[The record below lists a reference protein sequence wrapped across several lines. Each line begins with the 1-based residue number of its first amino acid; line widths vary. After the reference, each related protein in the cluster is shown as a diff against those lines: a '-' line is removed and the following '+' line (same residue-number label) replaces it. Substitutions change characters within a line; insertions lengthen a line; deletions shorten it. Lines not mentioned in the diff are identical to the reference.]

1 MMSTQTNQ
9 IVNQT
14 SQFSILSEDQKERIF
29 EGMIETL
36 RDTGVHL
43 HHDQARDLLKEHGAL
58 VDGVS
63 VKIPQNLI
71 LDALA
76 TVPPVT
82 IVQSWDGSK
91 KTRIEKNQVLFGPGP
106 TPPNFTD
113 PHTLERRKYV
123 RNDASL
129 VARVCEALPNIG
141 FVQSLGTIS
150 DVTVSLADVYEF
162 AEMIQNTTKP
172 ILSWSY
178 TRDTCRDIHQ
188 IAIAMAGGEE
198 AFKQCPNY
206 VFYGEPISP
215 LLSDFHA
222 MDKAM
227 YNAQHGIPQVY
238 TPCCIGGGT
247 VPATHAGQLVC
258 AFSES
263 MLGVVVA
270 QLINPGT
277 CVIMGGV
284 QSIMDMQY
292 SVYAYGA
299 PELSLLSAALT
310 EMAQYAGLPMFST
323 AGCTDTKV
331 LDPQGAIEAATSVHS
346 AMLSGANFIHDVG
359 YFESGM
365 TGSVLQLVMA
375 DELIGMSHVVAKG
388 IEVNEETL
396 SVNEI
401 CNAGPGGAYL
411 DTDHTKKYASAFWKP
426 TLMDRQSY
434 EDWAAK
440 GKKTMKDR
448 VIEKTRDIIAN
459 FEGPISKVPEAARQ
473 KIAEILQAAEE
484 REAQKA
490 EADNKGS

>member
-1 MMSTQTNQ
+1 MSARTNQ
-9 IVNQT
+9 TVNQT
-14 SQFSILSEDQKERIF
+14 AQFCVLAEDQKQRIF

-36 RDTGVHL
+36 RNTGVHL
-43 HHDQARDLLKEHGAL
+43 HHEEARELLKEHGAL
-58 VDGVS
+58 VDGVT
-63 VKIPQNLI
+63 VRIPQNLVM
-71 LDALA
+71 DAL
-76 TVPPVT
+76 TTLPPVT
-82 IVQSWDGSK
+82 IVQSWDGTR

-106 TPPNFTD
+106 TPPNYTD
-113 PHTLERRKYV
+113 PTTLQRRKYI
-123 RNDASL
+123 RNDAAV
-129 VARVCEALPNIG
+129 VARICEALPNIG

-198 AFKQCPNY
+198 AFQQCPNY

-222 MDKAM
+222 MDKLM
-227 YNAQHGIPQVY
+227 YNAKHGIPQVY
-238 TPCCIGGGT
+238 TPCCIGGAT

-277 CVIMGGV
+277 CIIMGGV

-292 SVYAYGA
+292 SVYAYGS
-299 PELSLLSAALT
+299 PELSLMSAALT
-310 EMAQYAGLPMFST
+310 EMAQYVGLPMFST
-323 AGCTDTKV
+323 AGCTDTKT
-331 LDPQGAIEAATSVHS
+331 LDAQGAIEAATSVHA

-375 DELIGMSHVVAKG
+375 DEQIGMSHVVAKG
-388 IEVNEETL
+388 IDVNPETL
-396 SVNEI
+396 AVKEI
-401 CNAGPGGAYL
+401 CDAGPGGKFL
-411 DTDHTKKYASAFWKP
+411 GTDHTKKFAASFWQP
-426 TLMDRQSY
+426 TLMDRHSY
-434 EDWAAK
+434 EDWAAQ
-440 GKKTMKDR
+440 GRTTMRDR
-448 VIEKTRDIIAN
+448 VIDKTRDIIAN
-459 FEGPISKVPEAARQ
+459 FEGPRTKVPQAAKQ
-473 KIAEILQAAEE
+473 KIAAILQAAEA
-484 REAQKA
+484 REAKKA
-490 EADNKGS
+490 QSK

>member
-1 MMSTQTNQ
+1 MMSTRTNQ
-9 IVNQT
+9 TINQT
-14 SQFSILSEDQKERIF
+14 AQFRILSPDQKQRIF

-43 HHDQARDLLKEHGAL
+43 HHEEARALLKEHGAL
-58 VDGVS
+58 IDDITVR
-63 VKIPQNLI
+63 IPQNLV

-82 IVQSWDGSK
+82 IVQSWDGTR

-106 TPPNFTD
+106 TPPNYTD
-113 PHTLERRKYV
+113 PDTLERRKYV
-123 RNDASL
+123 KNDASV

-172 ILSWSY
+172 ILTWSY
-178 TRDTCRDIHQ
+178 TRDTCSDIHQ
-188 IAIAMAGGEE
+188 IAIAMAGSEE
-198 AFKQCPNY
+198 AFKRCPNY

-222 MDKAM
+222 MDKLM
-227 YNAQHGIPQVY
+227 YNAKHGIPQVY
-238 TPCCIGGGT
+238 TPCCIGGAT

-270 QLINPGT
+270 QLLNPGT

-284 QSIMDMQY
+284 QSIMDMQD
-292 SVYAYGA
+292 SVYAYGS
-299 PELSLLSAALT
+299 PELSLMSAALT

-323 AGCTDTKV
+323 AGCTDTKT
-331 LDPQGAIEAATSVHS
+331 LDVQGAIEAATSVHS

-375 DELIGMSHVVAKG
+375 DEQIGMSHVVAKG
-388 IEVNEETL
+388 IDVNEETL
-396 SVNEI
+396 AVEEI
-401 CNAGPGGAYL
+401 CQVGPGGNYS
-411 DTDHTKKYASAFWKP
+411 DRDHTRKHAGALWAP
-426 TLMDRQSY
+426 TLMDRQRY
-434 EDWAAK
+434 EDWANQ
-440 GKKTMKDR
+440 GQTTMRDR
-448 VIEKTRDIIAN
+448 VIAKARDIIAN
-459 FEGPISKVPEAARQ
+459 FEGPISKVPPEAKK
-473 KIAEILQAAEE
+473 KIEGILKAAEE
-484 REAQKA
+484 REAKKA
-490 EADNKGS
+490 ASEKK

>member
-1 MMSTQTNQ
+1 MMGTRINQT
-9 IVNQT
+9 VNQT
-14 SQFSILSEDQKERIF
+14 AQFRILSPDEKQRIF

-36 RDTGVHL
+36 RNTGVHL
-43 HHDQARDLLKEHGAL
+43 QHAEARELLKEHGAL
-58 VDGVS
+58 VDDVT

-82 IVQSWDGSK
+82 IVQSWDGTR

-106 TPPNFTD
+106 TPPNYTD
-113 PHTLERRKYV
+113 PDTLERRKYV
-123 RNDASL
+123 KNDASV

-172 ILSWSY
+172 ILTWSY
-178 TRDTCRDIHQ
+178 TRDTCSDIHQ
-188 IAIAMAGGEE
+188 IAVAMAGGEE

-222 MDKAM
+222 MDKLM
-227 YNAQHGIPQVY
+227 YNAKHGIPQVY
-238 TPCCIGGGT
+238 TPCCIGGAT

-270 QLINPGT
+270 QLLNPGT

-292 SVYAYGA
+292 SVYAYGS
-299 PELSLLSAALT
+299 PELSLMSAALT
-310 EMAQYAGLPMFST
+310 EMAKYAGLPMFST
-323 AGCTDTKV
+323 AGCTDTKTV
-331 LDPQGAIEAATSVHS
+331 DVQGAIEAATSVHS

-375 DELIGMSHVVAKG
+375 DEQIGMSHVVAKG
-388 IEVNEETL
+388 IEVNDDTL
-396 SVNEI
+396 AVDEI
-401 CNAGPGGAYL
+401 CQVGPGG
-411 DTDHTKKYASAFWKP
+411 DFRDRDHTRKLAAAFWTP
-426 TLMDRQSY
+426 TLMDRQNY
-434 EDWAAK
+434 EDWVAQGQA
-440 GKKTMKDR
+440 TMRDR
-448 VIEKTRDIIAN
+448 VIAKARDIIAN
-459 FEGPISKVPEAARQ
+459 FEGPISKVPPEAKK
-473 KIAEILQAAEE
+473 KIEDILKAAEA
-484 REAQKA
+484 REAKKA
-490 EADNKGS
+490 AADKKKS

>member
-1 MMSTQTNQ
+1 MSTRTNQ
-9 IVNQT
+9 TINQT
-14 SQFSILSEDQKERIF
+14 AQFRILSPDQKQRIF

-43 HHDQARDLLKEHGAL
+43 HHEEARALLKEHGAL
-58 VDGVS
+58 IDDITVR
-63 VKIPQNLI
+63 IPQNLI

-82 IVQSWDGSK
+82 IVQSWDGNR

-106 TPPNFTD
+106 TPPNYTD
-113 PHTLERRKYV
+113 PDTLERRKYV
-123 RNDASL
+123 RNDASV

-150 DVTVSLADVYEF
+150 DVTVSLADSYEF

-178 TRDTCRDIHQ
+178 TRDTCSDIHQ
-188 IAIAMAGGEE
+188 IAIAMAGSEE
-198 AFKQCPNY
+198 AFKRCPNY

-222 MDKAM
+222 MDKLM
-227 YNAQHGIPQVY
+227 YNAEHGIPQVY
-238 TPCCIGGGT
+238 TPCCIGGAT

-270 QLINPGT
+270 QLLNPGT

-292 SVYAYGA
+292 SVYAYGS
-299 PELSLLSAALT
+299 PELSLMSAALT

-323 AGCTDTKV
+323 AGCTDTKTV
-331 LDPQGAIEAATSVHS
+331 DVQGAIEAATSVHS

-375 DELIGMSHVVAKG
+375 DEQIGMSHVVAKG
-388 IEVNEETL
+388 IEVNDETL
-396 SVNEI
+396 AVEEI
-401 CNAGPGGAYL
+401 CQVGPGGDYS
-411 DTDHTKKYASAFWKP
+411 DRDHTQKYAAALWSP
-426 TLMDRQSY
+426 TLMDRQRY
-434 EDWAAK
+434 EDWAEQ
-440 GKKTMKDR
+440 GQTTMRER
-448 VIEKTRDIIAN
+448 VIAKARDIIAN
-459 FEGPISKVPEAARQ
+459 FEGPISKVPPEAKKQ
-473 KIAEILQAAEE
+473 IEDILQAAEE
-484 REAQKA
+484 REARKA
-490 EADNKGS
+490 AADKKAG

>member
-1 MMSTQTNQ
+1 
-9 IVNQT
+9 
-14 SQFSILSEDQKERIF
+14 
-29 EGMIETL
+29 
-36 RDTGVHL
+36 
-43 HHDQARDLLKEHGAL
+43 
-58 VDGVS
+58 
-63 VKIPQNLI
+63 
-71 LDALA
+71 
-76 TVPPVT
+76 
-82 IVQSWDGSK
+82 
-91 KTRIEKNQVLFGPGP
+91 
-106 TPPNFTD
+106 
-113 PHTLERRKYV
+113 
-123 RNDASL
+123 
-129 VARVCEALPNIG
+129 
-141 FVQSLGTIS
+141 
-150 DVTVSLADVYEF
+150 
-162 AEMIQNTTKP
+162 
-172 ILSWSY
+172 
-178 TRDTCRDIHQ
+178 
-188 IAIAMAGGEE
+188 
-198 AFKQCPNY
+198 
-206 VFYGEPISP
+206 
-215 LLSDFHA
+215 

-238 TPCCIGGGT
+238 TPCCIGGAT

-292 SVYAYGA
+292 SVYAYGS

-310 EMAQYAGLPMFST
+310 EMAQYVGLPMFST
-323 AGCTDTKV
+323 AGCTDTKI

-375 DELIGMSHVVAKG
+375 DEQIGMSHVVAKG

-401 CNAGPGGAYL
+401 CNAGPGGAYF
-411 DTDHTKKYASAFWKP
+411 DTAHTKKYATTIWKP

-434 EDWAAK
+434 EDWAAR

-448 VIEKTRDIIAN
+448 VIDKTRDIIAN
-459 FEGPISKVPEAARQ
+459 FEGPISKVPEEARQ

-484 REAQKA
+484 REAKKIEA
-490 EADNKGS
+490 EKKEK

>member
-1 MMSTQTNQ
+1 MMSTRTNQ
-9 IVNQT
+9 TVNQT
-14 SQFSILSEDQKERIF
+14 ANFRILSEDQKQRIF

-36 RDTGVHL
+36 RNTGVHL
-43 HHDQARDLLKEHGAL
+43 HHEEARDLLKDHGAL
-58 VDGVS
+58 VDDVT
-63 VKIPQNLI
+63 VKIPQNLVM
-71 LDALA
+71 DALA

-82 IVQSWDGSK
+82 IVQSWDGTR

-106 TPPNFTD
+106 TPPNYTD
-113 PHTLERRKYV
+113 PDTLERRKYV
-123 RNDASL
+123 RKDAAV
-129 VARVCEALPNIG
+129 VARVCDALPNIG

-188 IAIAMAGGEE
+188 IAIAMAGGEK

-222 MDKAM
+222 MDKVM
-227 YNAQHGIPQVY
+227 YNAKHGIPQVY
-238 TPCCIGGGT
+238 TPCCIGGAT

-263 MLGVVVA
+263 MLGVVVS

-284 QSIMDMQY
+284 QSIMDMRY
-292 SVYAYGA
+292 SVYAYGS
-299 PELSLLSAALT
+299 PELSLMSAALT
-310 EMAQYAGLPMFST
+310 EMAKYAGLPMFST
-323 AGCTDTKV
+323 AGCTDTKT

-375 DELIGMSHVVAKG
+375 DEQIGMSHVVAKG
-388 IEVNEETL
+388 IEINEEAL
-396 SVNEI
+396 AVDEI
-401 CNAGPGGAYL
+401 CHVGPGGEYFGR
-411 DTDHTKKYASAFWKP
+411 DHAKKYAPTHWTP

-434 EDWAAK
+434 EDWAAQ
-440 GKKTMKDR
+440 GKQTMRDR
-448 VIEKTRDIIAN
+448 IIQKTRDIIAN
-459 FEGPISKVPEAARQ
+459 FEGPLAKVPEDKKK
-473 KIAEILQAAEE
+473 KIAEILQAAEA

-490 EADNKGS
+490 KTEKKGS

>member
-1 MMSTQTNQ
+1 MSALTNQ
-9 IVNQT
+9 KVNQT
-14 SQFSILSEDQKERIF
+14 ARFSILSEDQKKRIF

-36 RDTGVHL
+36 RNTGVHL
-43 HHDQARDLLKEHGAL
+43 HHEEARDLLKKHGAL

-63 VKIPQNLI
+63 VKIPQNLVM
-71 LDALA
+71 DALT

-82 IVQSWDGSK
+82 VVQSWDGSR

-113 PHTLERRKYV
+113 PDTLERRKYL
-123 RNDASL
+123 RKDASL
-129 VARVCEALPNIG
+129 VARVCEALPNIE

-178 TRDTCRDIHQ
+178 SRETCRDIHH
-188 IAIAMAGGEE
+188 IAIAMAGSEE
-198 AFKQCPNY
+198 KFKACPNY

-215 LLSDFHA
+215 LQSDFHA
-222 MDKAM
+222 MDKAV
-227 YNAQHGIPQVY
+227 YCAKHGIPQVY

-263 MLGVVVA
+263 MLGVVVS
-270 QLINPGT
+270 QLINAGT
-277 CVIMGGV
+277 CVIIGGV
-284 QSIMDMQY
+284 QSILDMQY

-310 EMAQYAGLPMFST
+310 EMAQYVGLPMFST
-323 AGCTDTKV
+323 AGCTDTKI
-331 LDPQGAIEAATSVHS
+331 LDPQGAIESATSVHS

-375 DELIGMSHVVAKG
+375 DEQIGMSHFVAKG

-396 SVNEI
+396 AVDEI
-401 CNAGPGGAYL
+401 CRVGPGGKYL
-411 DTDHTKKYASAFWKP
+411 DLDHTKKYLPLHWKP
-426 TLMDRQSY
+426 TLMDRQGY
-434 EDWAAK
+434 EDWEK
-440 GKKTMKDR
+440 QDKRTMRDR
-448 VIEKTRDIIAN
+448 VIEKARDIIAN
-459 FEGPISKVPEAARQ
+459 FEGPISKVPEAAKE
-473 KIAEILQAAEE
+473 KIAAILKAAEE
-484 REAQKA
+484 REAKKA
-490 EADNKGS
+490 AAEKK

>member
-1 MMSTQTNQ
+1 MSTRTNQ
-9 IVNQT
+9 TVNQT
-14 SQFSILSEDQKERIF
+14 ARFAVFSQDQKQRIF

-36 RDTGVHL
+36 RNTGVQL
-43 HHDQARDLLKEHGAL
+43 HHAQARELLKTHGAL
-58 VDGVS
+58 VDGERVR
-63 VKIPQNLI
+63 IPQNLI
-71 LDALA
+71 RDALA

-82 IVQSWDGSK
+82 IVQSWDGTR

-106 TPPNFTD
+106 TPPHFTD
-113 PHTLERRKYV
+113 PYTLERRKYL
-123 RNDASL
+123 RKDAAL
-129 VARVCEALPNIG
+129 VARTCQALPNIG

-198 AFKQCPNY
+198 AFKRCPNY

-215 LLSDFHA
+215 LVSDFHA
-222 MDKAM
+222 MDKCM
-227 YNAQHGIPQVY
+227 YNAEHGIPQVY
-238 TPCCIGGGT
+238 TPCCIGGAT

-263 MLGVVVA
+263 MLGVVVS

-284 QSIMDMQY
+284 QSIMDMQH
-292 SVYAYGA
+292 SVYAYGS
-299 PELSLLSAALT
+299 PELSLMSAGLT

-323 AGCTDTKV
+323 AGCTDTKT

-365 TGSVLQLVMA
+365 TGSLLQLVMA
-375 DELIGMSHVVAKG
+375 DEQIGMSHVVARG
-388 IEVNEETL
+388 VEVNPETL
-396 SVNEI
+396 AVEEI
-401 CNAGPGGAYL
+401 CATGPGGNFNGSA
-411 DTDHTKKYASAFWKP
+411 HTRKYEALHWQPS
-426 TLMDRQSY
+426 LMDRQSY
-434 EDWAAK
+434 EDWQK
-440 GKKTMKDR
+440 QGKKTMRDR
-448 VIEKTRDIIAN
+448 IIAKTQDIIEN
-459 FEGPISKVPEAARQ
+459 FEGPLSKVPEAAKK
-473 KIAEILQAAEE
+473 KIAEILEAAEK
-484 REAQKA
+484 REAKKVKK
-490 EADNKGS
+490 E

>member
-1 MMSTQTNQ
+1 MSTQTNQ
-9 IVNQT
+9 TVNQT
-14 SQFSILSEDQKERIF
+14 ARFSVLSEDQKRRIF

-36 RDTGVHL
+36 RNTGVHL
-43 HHDQARDLLKEHGAL
+43 HHEQARDLLQEHGAL

-63 VKIPQNLI
+63 VRIPQNLV

-82 IVQSWDGSK
+82 VVQSWDGSR
-91 KTRIEKNQVLFGPGP
+91 KTLIEKNQVLFGPGP

-113 PHTLERRKYV
+113 PDTLERRMYV
-123 RNDASL
+123 RKDAEI
-129 VARVCEALPNIG
+129 VARICEALPNIG

-150 DVTVSLADVYEF
+150 DVTVTLADVYEF

-178 TRDTCRDIHQ
+178 TRDTCSDIHQ
-188 IAIAMAGGEE
+188 IAMAMAGGEQ
-198 AFKQCPNY
+198 AFRQCPNY

-222 MDKAM
+222 MDKLM
-227 YNAQHGIPQVY
+227 YNAEHRIPHVY
-238 TPCCIGGGT
+238 TPCCIGGAT
-247 VPATHAGQLVC
+247 VPATHAGQLIC

-310 EMAQYAGLPMFST
+310 EMARYVGLPMFST
-323 AGCTDTKV
+323 AGCTDTKTF
-331 LDPQGAIEAATSVHS
+331 DPQGAIEAATSVHS

-375 DELIGMSHVVAKG
+375 DEQIGMSHVVAKG

-396 SVNEI
+396 AVEEI
-401 CNAGPGGAYL
+401 CQAGPGGSFRDSAH
-411 DTDHTKKYASAFWKP
+411 TQKHAVDHWQT
-426 TLMDRQSY
+426 TLMDRRPY
-434 EDWAAK
+434 EDWAAD
-440 GKKTMKDR
+440 GSKTMRER
-448 VIEKTRDIIAN
+448 VIEKARELIAN
-459 FEGPISKVPEAARQ
+459 FEGPISKVPAEARQ

-484 REAQKA
+484 REAKKA
-490 EADNKGS
+490 GAEK

>member
-1 MMSTQTNQ
+1 MMGTRINQT
-9 IVNQT
+9 VNQT
-14 SQFSILSEDQKERIF
+14 AQFRILSPDQKQRIF

-36 RDTGVHL
+36 RNTGVHL
-43 HHDQARDLLKEHGAL
+43 HHEEARELLKEHGAL
-58 VDGVS
+58 INDIT

-71 LDALA
+71 MEALA

-82 IVQSWDGSK
+82 IVQSWDGTR

-106 TPPNFTD
+106 TPPNYTD
-113 PHTLERRKYV
+113 PDTLERRKYV
-123 RNDASL
+123 KNDASV

-172 ILSWSY
+172 ILTWSY
-178 TRDTCRDIHQ
+178 TRDTCSDIHQ

-222 MDKAM
+222 MDKLM
-227 YNAQHGIPQVY
+227 YNAKHGIPQVY
-238 TPCCIGGGT
+238 TPCCIGGAT
-247 VPATHAGQLVC
+247 VPATHAGQIVC

-270 QLINPGT
+270 QLLNPGT

-292 SVYAYGA
+292 SVYAYGS
-299 PELSLLSAALT
+299 PELSLMSAALT

-323 AGCTDTKV
+323 AGCTDTKTV
-331 LDPQGAIEAATSVHS
+331 DVQGAIEAATSVHS

-375 DELIGMSHVVAKG
+375 DEQIGMSHVVAQG
-388 IEVNEETL
+388 IEINEETL
-396 SVNEI
+396 AVEEI
-401 CNAGPGGAYL
+401 CQVGPGGDYR
-411 DTDHTKKYASAFWKP
+411 DRDHTQKHAAALWTP
-426 TLMDRQSY
+426 TLMDRQNY
-434 EDWAAK
+434 EDWAGQGQTTMRDRIIAK
-440 GKKTMKDR
+440 ARG
-448 VIEKTRDIIAN
+448 IIAN
-459 FEGPISKVPEAARQ
+459 FEGPISKVPPEAKK
-473 KIAEILQAAEE
+473 KIEDILQAAEE
-484 REAQKA
+484 REAKKA
-490 EADNKGS
+490 AADKK

>member
-1 MMSTQTNQ
+1 MMSTRTNQ
-9 IVNQT
+9 TINQT
-14 SQFSILSEDQKERIF
+14 AQFRILSPDQKQRIF

-43 HHDQARDLLKEHGAL
+43 HHKEARALLKEHGAL
-58 VDGVS
+58 IDDITVR
-63 VKIPQNLI
+63 IPQNLI

-82 IVQSWDGSK
+82 IVQSWDGTR

-106 TPPNFTD
+106 TPPNYTD
-113 PHTLERRKYV
+113 PDTLERRKYV
-123 RNDASL
+123 RNDASV

-150 DVTVSLADVYEF
+150 DVTVSLADAYEF

-178 TRDTCRDIHQ
+178 TRDTCSDIHQ
-188 IAIAMAGGEE
+188 IAIAMAGSEE
-198 AFKQCPNY
+198 AFKRCPNY

-222 MDKAM
+222 MDKLM
-227 YNAQHGIPQVY
+227 YNAEHGIPQVY
-238 TPCCIGGGT
+238 TPCCIGGAT

-270 QLINPGT
+270 QLLNPGT

-292 SVYAYGA
+292 SVYAYGS
-299 PELSLLSAALT
+299 PELSLMSAALT

-323 AGCTDTKV
+323 AGCTDTKTV
-331 LDPQGAIEAATSVHS
+331 DVQGAIEAATSVHS

-375 DELIGMSHVVAKG
+375 DEQIGMSHVVAKG
-388 IEVNEETL
+388 IEVNDQTL
-396 SVNEI
+396 AVEEI
-401 CNAGPGGAYL
+401 CQVGPGGDYSKR
-411 DTDHTKKYASAFWKP
+411 DHTQKHAAALWSP
-426 TLMDRQSY
+426 TLMDRQRY
-434 EDWAAK
+434 EDWAEQ
-440 GKKTMKDR
+440 GQTTMRER
-448 VIEKTRDIIAN
+448 VIAKARDIIAN
-459 FEGPISKVPEAARQ
+459 FEGPIAKVPPEAKK
-473 KIAEILQAAEE
+473 KIEDILQAAEE
-484 REAQKA
+484 REAKKA
-490 EADNKGS
+490 AAEKKAG